1 MGYYNDIWRHKIQVR
16 NKMKVLVTGGNGF
29 IGSNLVKRLLAEG
42 HTVHSIDN
50 LSTGTK
56 ENEVEGCY
64 YRYSDVRNIHL
75 TDKDFDLVF
84 HLAALARIQ
93 PSFDNPRVSFD
104 VNTVGTQ
111 EVLGFV
117 RQIGAKLVY
126 AGSSSRWHDPTR
138 SPYAMH
144 KYLGEE
150 LCKLYKKAYN
160 MDVEICRF
168 YNVYG
173 PNEIIDGDYA
183 AVIGIWRRQV
193 RDSLPITVVG
203 DGEQRRD
210 FTHVDDIVD
219 GLYKVATSKLVHQD
233 AWELGTGIN
242 YSINEVYEM
251 FKNKF
256 GAEKINLPD
265 QPGNYRKTLRENDDS
280 LDKLGWK
287 PQDKLLSYINSL

>member
-1 MGYYNDIWRHKIQVR
+1 
-16 NKMKVLVTGGNGF
+16 MKVLVTGGNGF

-280 LDKLGWK
+280 LEKLGWK

>member
-1 MGYYNDIWRHKIQVR
+1 
-16 NKMKVLVTGGNGF
+16 MKVLVTGGNGF

-50 LSTGTK
+50 LSTGTID
-56 ENEVEGCY
+56 NEVQNCKY
-64 YRYSDVRNIHL
+64 YYVDISSIGL
-75 TDKDFDLVF
+75 LDKDFDVIF
-84 HLAALARIQ
+84 HLAAFPRIQ
-93 PSFDNPRVSFD
+93 PSFENPRESFN

-111 EVLGFV
+111 EVLDFA

-126 AGSSSRWHDPTR
+126 AGSSSRWHDPTQ

-150 LCKLYKKAYN
+150 LCKLYKKVYN
-160 MDVEICRF
+160 MDIEICRF

-193 RDSLPITVVG
+193 QDGLPITIVG

-219 GLYKVATSKLVHQD
+219 GLYKVATSNLVHQD

-256 GAEKINLPD
+256 GAEKTNLPD

-280 LDKLGWK
+280 LEKLGWK

>member
-1 MGYYNDIWRHKIQVR
+1 
-16 NKMKVLVTGGNGF
+16 MKVLVTGGNGF

-50 LSTGTK
+50 LSTGTID
-56 ENEVEGCY
+56 NEVQNCKY
-64 YRYSDVRNIHL
+64 YYAEISSIGL
-75 TDKDFDLVF
+75 LDKDFDIIF

-93 PSFDNPRVSFD
+93 PSFDNPRESFD

-111 EVLGFV
+111 AVLDFA
-117 RQIGAKLVY
+117 RQIGAKIVY

-150 LCKLYKKAYN
+150 LCKLYKKVYN
-160 MDVEICRF
+160 MDIEICRF

-173 PNEIIDGDYA
+173 PNEIVDGDYA

-193 RDSLPITVVG
+193 RDGLPITIVG

-219 GLYKVATSKLVHQD
+219 GLYKVATSNTQHSD
-233 AWELGTGIN
+233 GWELGTGIN

-251 FKNKF
+251 FKAKF
-256 GAEKINLPD
+256 GVEKVNLPD

-280 LDKLGWK
+280 LEKLGWK